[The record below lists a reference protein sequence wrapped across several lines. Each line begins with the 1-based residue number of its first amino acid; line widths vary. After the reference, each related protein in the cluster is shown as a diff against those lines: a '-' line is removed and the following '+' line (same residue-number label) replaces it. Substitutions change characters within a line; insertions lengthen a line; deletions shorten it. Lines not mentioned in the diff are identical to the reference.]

1 MLKVLE
7 RKLKRKARKMGLGK
21 KKAEAYVY
29 GAFCKNRLETE
40 SPGEEGTRSLNMPR
54 SSIGRRSIATAP
66 NITAPT
72 TTEKEILT
80 RQIELVKVIWEVN
93 NPVETNLGNMFP

>member
-1 MLKVLE
+1 MRVRWGSEKKG
-7 RKLKRKARKMGLGK
+7 RGLRLWR
-21 KKAEAYVY
+21 ALQ
-29 GAFCKNRLETE
+29 NRLETE

-80 RQIELVKVIWEVN
+80 RQIELVKVIWGVN

>member
-29 GAFCKNRLETE
+29 GALCKTGWKQKARGKKE
-40 SPGEEGTRSLNMPR
+40 PGR
-54 SSIGRRSIATAP
+54 
-66 NITAPT
+66 
-72 TTEKEILT
+72 
-80 RQIELVKVIWEVN
+80 
-93 NPVETNLGNMFP
+93 